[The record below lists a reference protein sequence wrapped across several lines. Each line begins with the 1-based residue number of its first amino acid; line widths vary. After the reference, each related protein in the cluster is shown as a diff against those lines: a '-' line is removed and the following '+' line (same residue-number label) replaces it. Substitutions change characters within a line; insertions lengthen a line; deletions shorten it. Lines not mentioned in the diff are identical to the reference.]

1 MDVCSLINGGCTK
14 SNSKGTEFIFLW
26 QQGKENFHFLPLNEN
41 TLNGNL
47 VCHFSNTTLSGG
59 LISGQTTCTLYGAH
73 GLKPFA
79 LCGILILVR

>member
-1 MDVCSLINGGCTK
+1 MAAVQKVTQ
-14 SNSKGTEFIFLW
+14 KGTEFIFLW
-26 QQGKENFHFLPLNEN
+26 QQGKENFHFLPLMNEN